1 MHSNSKL
8 EQTQASSLVKI
19 SNVPVDK
26 NKEILQMHG
35 LHKKSLITSGNK
47 SFSKNMG

>member
-19 SNVPVDK
+19 SNVPVK
-26 NKEILQMHG
+26 NKEFPQMYG